1 MEKNPVKKGVISD
14 NFSGVG
20 AVSSEMLHKRA
31 HELALIA
38 GRPGHLATDVDFEQA
53 KRELSGGSDLDS
65 TEELIESLP
74 ESERWDPVPGS
85 EGQQA
90 PELENEDDEDSEGR
104 NESAQLVEG
113 GAREAEHDQ
122 MLKAEES
129 AQDGEKGDRRSGA

>member
-1 MEKNPVKKGVISD
+1 MEKNPVNKGVISG

-20 AVSSEMLHKRA
+20 AVTSAMLHKRA
-31 HELALIA
+31 HELAVIA
-38 GRPGHLATDVDFEQA
+38 GRPKQATEADFEQA

-74 ESERWDPVPGS
+74 ESERWDPFPGS
-85 EGQQA
+85 AGQQA
-90 PELENEDDEDSEGR
+90 PELANEDDEDSEGR

-129 AQDGEKGDRRSGA
+129 AEEDEKGDRR